1 MEKKLEE
8 YGEKLVRINNM
19 MNYAVVMFLAADEI
33 RELKRQLNE
42 SRNTKVSG
50 VVRAVS
56 TD

>member
-42 SRNTKVSG
+42 SRNAKVSG